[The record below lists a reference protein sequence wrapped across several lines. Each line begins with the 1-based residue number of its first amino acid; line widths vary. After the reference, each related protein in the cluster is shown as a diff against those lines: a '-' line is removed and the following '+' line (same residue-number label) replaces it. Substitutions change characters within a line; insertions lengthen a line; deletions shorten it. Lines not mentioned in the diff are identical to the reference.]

1 MTRYRISHTTTYDY
15 SEPVSLCQN
24 VAHLAPRPCPGQ
36 RAEGTRLHIAPEPA
50 VIDKRED
57 YFGNPVSY
65 YTIQEPH
72 RKLTVMV
79 SHRME
84 IVPRQPPAAEA
95 TAPWEAVRDRLS
107 ADRDAAWLD
116 AYQFV
121 FDSLY
126 SRSDPRYAAYAAPSF
141 PAGRPILA
149 AALDLTRRIHAE
161 FTYDPRSTTLATPV
175 VEVFANRRGVCQ
187 DFAHFQIACLRSL
200 GLAARYVSGY
210 LATTPPPGKPRL
222 VGADATHAWVSLFC
236 GDAGWVDLDPT
247 NNLIPGDHHILLAWG
262 RDYEDV
268 SPLKGVILGG
278 GKHTVRVA
286 VDVNPETTWE
296 TA

>member
-24 VAHLAPRPCPGQ
+24 VAHLAPRPGEGQ
-36 RAEGTRLHIAPEPA
+36 RAEETVLSITPDPA
-50 VIDKRED
+50 VLDERVD
-57 YFGNPVSY
+57 YFGNPVCY
-65 YTIQEPH
+65 YTVQEPH
-72 RKLTVMV
+72 RRLKV
-79 SHRME
+79 SVTHRVE
-84 IVPRQPPAAEA
+84 VAPQTPPVAAD
-95 TAPWEAVRDRLS
+95 TPPWEDIRDRLP
-107 ADRDAAWLD
+107 ATRDPAWLD
-116 AYQFV
+116 AYQYV
-121 FDSLY
+121 FDSFY
-126 SRSDPRYAAYAAPSF
+126 VRSDPHFAAYAAPCFAS
-141 PAGRPILA
+141 GRPVLA
-149 AALDLTRRIHAE
+149 AALDLTRRIHMD

-210 LATTPPPGKPRL
+210 LATVPPPGRPRL
-222 VGADATHAWVSLFC
+222 VGADATHAWLSIFC

-247 NNLIPGDHHILLAWG
+247 NDMIPGPGHVLLAWG

-278 GKHTVRVA
+278 GRHTVHVA
-286 VDVNPETTWE
+286 VDVNPDEW
-296 TA
+296 